1 MRRAVGWGGS
11 GRQLPR
17 TRLRSLSV
25 LGGFFGVFSSGQ
37 RICSGALCRCQPLCV
52 PGRCGGGSL
61 PFPSKRWSVSVHTKL
76 VKRRAKRSLPAAE
89 ICFLYELGSGNTG
102 LHTKL
107 LPWPAVTSDGTLL
120 PAAAGVA
127 LRKHRFLVSS
137 AAGAE
142 RRTHRGEGFSQQMR
156 PMFLGLVPSTKSVVI
171 SRAVSEWKLP
181 ARSRRSAG
189 ARFPVA

>member
-1 MRRAVGWGGS
+1 M
-11 GRQLPR
+11 
-17 TRLRSLSV
+17 
-25 LGGFFGVFSSGQ
+25 
-37 RICSGALCRCQPLCV
+37 
-52 PGRCGGGSL
+52 
-61 PFPSKRWSVSVHTKL
+61 HT
-76 VKRRAKRSLPAAE
+76 E
-89 ICFLYELGSGNTG
+89 
-102 LHTKL
+102 L
-107 LPWPAVTSDGTLL
+107 LPWPAVTSDSTLL

-137 AAGAE
+137 AGGAE

-181 ARSRRSAG
+181 ARSHRSAG